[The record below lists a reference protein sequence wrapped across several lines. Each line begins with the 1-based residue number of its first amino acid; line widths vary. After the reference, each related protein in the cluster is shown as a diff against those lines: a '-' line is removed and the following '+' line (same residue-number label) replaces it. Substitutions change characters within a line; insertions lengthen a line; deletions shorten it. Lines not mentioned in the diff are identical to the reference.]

1 MSRLDRYILAQLM
14 GLFGF
19 FALVLVSVYWVNQA
33 VQLFDRLIGDGQ
45 SALVV
50 LELTA
55 LTLPY
60 VIRLLLPLAA
70 FAATIYAINRMSTE
84 SELVVMQATGL
95 SPWRMARPVLVFGAL
110 VSIMVAV
117 LTNELVPAARAR
129 LAERQA
135 EISQNVTARFLTEGS
150 FMHPAADVTIYIRA
164 ISEHGELL
172 DLFLSDGR
180 NPTNRTIYTAQK
192 ALIVRG
198 ADDGSAPPK
207 LIMFDGMAQVLDAA
221 DARLSVT
228 HFADFT
234 YDLGGLF
241 DTSVR
246 QRSDLREWGT
256 GSLMFDAPT
265 VIAQSG
271 RSQAEITTELQE
283 RLALPLLSPVSAM
296 LGFAALMLGGFS
308 RFGVWKQSALAI
320 AALILVQLL
329 VNTSAD
335 AVRRMPSAWLLHY
348 LPATVGAAMALAMLW
363 WAARPRRIRPPVVT
377 EATPPAPIRE
387 GESRT

>member
-1 MSRLDRYILAQLM
+1 LAQLM

-70 FAATIYAINRMSTE
+70 FAATIYAINRMTNE
-84 SELVVMQATGL
+84 SEMVVMQAAGL
-95 SPWRMARPVLVFGAL
+95 SPWRMARPVLVFGLL
-110 VSIMVAV
+110 VSVMVAV

-164 ISEHGELL
+164 ISEHGELM

-180 NPTNRTIYTAQK
+180 KPESRTIYTAQK

-198 ADDGSAPPK
+198 ADDGSTPPK
-207 LIMFDGMAQVLDAA
+207 LIMFDGMAQVLDLK

-241 DTSVR
+241 DTSTR

-256 GSLMFDAPT
+256 GALMLEAPR
-265 VIAQSG
+265 VIAESG
-271 RSQAEITTELQE
+271 RTQGEITTELQE

-329 VNTSAD
+329 VNTTAD
-335 AVRRMPSAWLLHY
+335 AVRRMPSAWMLHY
-348 LPATVGAAMALAMLW
+348 LPAAVGAAISLTMLW
-363 WAARPRRIRPPVVT
+363 WAARPRRVRPP
-377 EATPPAPIRE
+377 AIAAAIPPAASAPGDRA
-387 GESRT
+387 

>member
-1 MSRLDRYILAQLM
+1 LDRYILAQLM

-70 FAATIYAINRMSTE
+70 FAATIYAINRMTNE
-84 SELVVMQATGL
+84 SEMVVMQAAGL
-95 SPWRMARPVLVFGAL
+95 SPWRMARPVLVFGLL
-110 VSIMVAV
+110 VSVMVAV

-150 FMHPAADVTIYIRA
+150 FMHPAAEVTIYIRA
-164 ISEHGELL
+164 ISEHGELM

-180 NPTNRTIYTAQK
+180 KPESRTIYTAQK

-198 ADDGSAPPK
+198 ADDGSTPPK
-207 LIMFDGMAQVLDAA
+207 LIMFDGMAQVLDLK

-241 DTSVR
+241 DTSTR

-256 GSLMFDAPT
+256 GALMLEAPR
-265 VIAQSG
+265 VIAESG
-271 RSQAEITTELQE
+271 RTQGEITTELQE

-329 VNTSAD
+329 VNTTAD
-335 AVRRMPSAWLLHY
+335 AVRRMPSAWMLHY
-348 LPATVGAAMALAMLW
+348 LPAAVGAAISLTMLW
-363 WAARPRRIRPPVVT
+363 WAARPRRVRPP
-377 EATPPAPIRE
+377 AIAAAIPPAAPGDRA
-387 GESRT
+387 

>member
-95 SPWRMARPVLVFGAL
+95 SPWRMARPVLVFGVL
-110 VSIMVAV
+110 VSVMVAV

-129 LAERQA
+129 LAERQS

-164 ISEHGELL
+164 ITEHGELM

-180 NPTNRTIYTAQK
+180 NPANRTIYTAQK

-198 ADDGSAPPK
+198 ADDGSTPPK
-207 LIMFDGMAQVLDAA
+207 LIMFDGMAQVLDLN

-241 DTSVR
+241 STSVR

-256 GSLMFDAPT
+256 GSLMFDAPD

-271 RSQAEITTELQE
+271 RTQTDITTELQE

-348 LPATVGAAMALAMLW
+348 LPATVGAAIALMMLW
-363 WAARPRRIRPPVVT
+363 WAARPRRIRPPLVT
-377 EATPPAPIRE
+377 EGAAPGPQAGAETGR
-387 GESRT
+387 

>member
-1 MSRLDRYILAQLM
+1 LDRYILAQLM

-70 FAATIYAINRMSTE
+70 FAATIYAINRMTNE
-84 SELVVMQATGL
+84 SEMVVMQAAGL
-95 SPWRMARPVLVFGAL
+95 SPWRMARPVLVFGLL
-110 VSIMVAV
+110 VSVMVAV

-164 ISEHGELL
+164 ISEHGELM

-180 NPTNRTIYTAQK
+180 KPESRTIYTAQK

-198 ADDGSAPPK
+198 ADDGSTPPK
-207 LIMFDGMAQVLDAA
+207 LIMFDGMAQVLDLK

-241 DTSVR
+241 DTSTR

-256 GSLMFDAPT
+256 GALMLEAPR
-265 VIAQSG
+265 VIAESG
-271 RSQAEITTELQE
+271 RTQGEITTELQE

-329 VNTSAD
+329 VNTTAD
-335 AVRRMPSAWLLHY
+335 AVRRMPSAWMLHY
-348 LPATVGAAMALAMLW
+348 LPAAVGAAISLTMLW
-363 WAARPRRIRPPVVT
+363 WAARPRRVRPP
-377 EATPPAPIRE
+377 AIAAAIPPAAPGDRA
-387 GESRT
+387 

>member
-1 MSRLDRYILAQLM
+1 LDRYILAQLM

-70 FAATIYAINRMSTE
+70 FAATIYAINRMTNE
-84 SELVVMQATGL
+84 SEMVVMQAAGL
-95 SPWRMARPVLVFGAL
+95 SPWRMARPVLVFGLL
-110 VSIMVAV
+110 VSVMVAV

-150 FMHPAADVTIYIRA
+150 FMHPAAEVTIYIRA
-164 ISEHGELL
+164 ISEHGELM

-180 NPTNRTIYTAQK
+180 KPESRTIYTAQK

-198 ADDGSAPPK
+198 ADDGSTPPK
-207 LIMFDGMAQVLDAA
+207 LIMFDGMAQVLDLK

-241 DTSVR
+241 DTSTR

-256 GSLMFDAPT
+256 GALMLEAPR
-265 VIAQSG
+265 VIAESG
-271 RSQAEITTELQE
+271 RTQGEITTELQE

-329 VNTSAD
+329 VNTTAD
-335 AVRRMPSAWLLHY
+335 AVRRMPSAWMLHY
-348 LPATVGAAMALAMLW
+348 LPAAVGAAISLTMLW
-363 WAARPRRIRPPVVT
+363 WAARPRRVRPP
-377 EATPPAPIRE
+377 AIAAAIPPAASAPGDRA
-387 GESRT
+387 

>member
-1 MSRLDRYILAQLM
+1 
-14 GLFGF
+14 
-19 FALVLVSVYWVNQA
+19 V
-33 VQLFDRLIGDGQ
+33 
-45 SALVV
+45 
-50 LELTA
+50 
-55 LTLPY
+55 
-60 VIRLLLPLAA
+60 
-70 FAATIYAINRMSTE
+70 
-84 SELVVMQATGL
+84 
-95 SPWRMARPVLVFGAL
+95 
-110 VSIMVAV
+110 MVAV

-150 FMHPAADVTIYIRA
+150 FMHPAAEVTIYIRA
-164 ISEHGELL
+164 ISEHGELM

-180 NPTNRTIYTAQK
+180 KPESRTIYTAQK

-198 ADDGSAPPK
+198 ADDGSTPPK
-207 LIMFDGMAQVLDAA
+207 LIMFDGMAQVLDLK

-241 DTSVR
+241 DTSTR

-256 GSLMFDAPT
+256 GALMLEAPR
-265 VIAQSG
+265 VIAESG
-271 RSQAEITTELQE
+271 RTQGEITTELQE

-329 VNTSAD
+329 VNTTAD
-335 AVRRMPSAWLLHY
+335 AVRRMPSAWMLHY
-348 LPATVGAAMALAMLW
+348 LPAAVGAAISLTMLW
-363 WAARPRRIRPPVVT
+363 WAARPRRVRPP
-377 EATPPAPIRE
+377 AIAAAIPPAAPGDRA
-387 GESRT
+387 

>member
-1 MSRLDRYILAQLM
+1 M

-95 SPWRMARPVLVFGAL
+95 SPWRMARPVLVFGVL
-110 VSIMVAV
+110 VSVMVAV

-129 LAERQA
+129 LAERQS

-164 ISEHGELL
+164 ITEHGELM

-180 NPTNRTIYTAQK
+180 NPANRTIYTAQK

-198 ADDGSAPPK
+198 ADDGSTPPK
-207 LIMFDGMAQVLDAA
+207 LIMFDGMAQVLDLN

-241 DTSVR
+241 NNTVR

-256 GSLMFDAPT
+256 GSLMFDAPD

-271 RSQAEITTELQE
+271 RTQTDITTELQE

-348 LPATVGAAMALAMLW
+348 LPAAVGAAIALTMLW
-363 WAARPRRIRPPVVT
+363 WAARPRRIRPPLT
-377 EATPPAPIRE
+377 RAEAVSGPNSG
-387 GESRT
+387 GETGR